1 MKSLLLL
8 RAFAFG
14 VVTFVPLTLAGQSL
28 SYDDSLKWARY
39 QPGSL
44 REYIRQKTPAALD
57 GMPAKGKVF
66 VIGARNPIRAR
77 VVFLGQTRP
86 MPSTRTQLL
95 GGWFRSQQMDSASV
109 LALYKREVLV
119 REGNRRFWLP
129 VQEVTWANTQE
140 LWARNRRI
148 VVLVQAVGARVVDRI
163 PDWVFVVMTVEPPPD
178 A

>member
-1 MKSLLLL
+1 MSFSLL

-14 VVTFVPLTLAGQSL
+14 VVALGPLTLVGQRP
-28 SYDDSLKWARY
+28 SYDDSLQWARY
-39 QPGSL
+39 KPGSL
-44 REYIRQKTPAALD
+44 REYVRLKTPAALD
-57 GMPAKGKVF
+57 GLQATDTTF

-95 GGWFRSQQMDSASV
+95 GGWFRSQQMDSARV
-109 LALYKREVLV
+109 LALFKREVLV
-119 REGNRRFWLP
+119 REGKRRFWLP
-129 VQEVTWANTQE
+129 VQEVTWTNTQE
-140 LWARNRRI
+140 LWARNRPI

-178 A
+178 V

>member
-1 MKSLLLL
+1 MNSIVL

-14 VVTFVPLTLAGQSL
+14 VVTLGPLTLVGQKP

-44 REYIRQKTPAALD
+44 REYVRQRTAAGLD
-57 GMPAKGKVF
+57 GSPAKGTTF

-95 GGWFRSQQMDSASV
+95 GGWFRSQRLDSASV

-119 REGNRRFWLP
+119 REGKRRFWLP
-129 VQEVTWANTQE
+129 VQEVTWANTPE
-140 LWARNRRI
+140 LWARNRPI